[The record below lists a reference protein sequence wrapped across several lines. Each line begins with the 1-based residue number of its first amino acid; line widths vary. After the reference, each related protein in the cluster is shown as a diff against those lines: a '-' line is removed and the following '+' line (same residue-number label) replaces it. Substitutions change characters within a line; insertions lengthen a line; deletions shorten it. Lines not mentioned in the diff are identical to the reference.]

1 MQQPDLPR
9 DAVTAPLARHVLFA
23 SRDLD
28 EARDRVARV
37 FCPHRLET
45 IGVRA
50 RLAARHHHL
59 RGERLSL
66 NYIEYGA
73 RTLIDPGELRSF
85 YLLQIPLSGGASI
98 RNGQDSYL
106 SDMGAAAVLNPQRAT
121 RMVWDAGTRQV
132 LVQIER
138 DALND
143 HAALHFGRA
152 TGLLTF
158 EGPLDLTRPEGAA
171 LRRLIAFVVAE
182 ADRGAAPI
190 GSGMM
195 GRQIEAAVMSG
206 LLAAHPAG
214 HAATK
219 EIEPAR
225 PRHLRLAMSHIEAH
239 LDQPLTVEDIAAAAG
254 ASPRS
259 LQIAFRQH
267 CQATPMG
274 YWRDRRLDQAYDDL
288 AMGGSTVTEVALRWG
303 FTHFGRFSSAFRA
316 RHGVIPRDVCKGKQR

>member
-9 DAVTAPLARHVLFA
+9 DTMSAPLAQHVLFA

-45 IGVRA
+45 IGARA

-73 RTLIDPGELRSF
+73 RALIDPGELGSF
-85 YLLQIPLSGGASI
+85 YLLQIPLAGGASI
-98 RNGQDSYL
+98 RNGRDSYL
-106 SDMGAAAVLNPQRAT
+106 SNAGAAAVLNPHRAT
-121 RMVWDAGTRQV
+121 RMVWEAGTRQV
-132 LVQIER
+132 LVQIKR

-143 HAALHFGRA
+143 HAASHLGRA
-152 TGLLTF
+152 PGLLTF
-158 EGPLDLTRPEGAA
+158 DGPLDVTRPEGAA
-171 LRRLIAFVVAE
+171 LRHLIAFVVAE
-182 ADRGAAPI
+182 ADRGASPI

-195 GRQIEAAVMSG
+195 ARQIEAALMSG

-214 HAATK
+214 HAATRK
-219 EIEPAR
+219 IEPAR

-239 LDQPLTVEDIAAAAG
+239 LDQQLTVEDIAAAAG
-254 ASPRS
+254 TSPRS

-267 CQATPMG
+267 CQATPLG
-274 YWRDRRLDQAYDDL
+274 YWRDRRLDRAYDDL
-288 AMGGSTVTEVALRWG
+288 TMGGSTVTEVALRWG
-303 FTHFGRFSSAFRA
+303 FAHFGRFASAFRA
-316 RHGVIPRDVCKGKQR
+316 RHGVIPRDVGKGKQR

>member
-1 MQQPDLPR
+1 MQQPDVPR
-9 DAVTAPLARHVLFA
+9 DTVTAPLAQHVLFV
-23 SRDLD
+23 SRDLA

-45 IGVRA
+45 IGARA

-73 RTLIDPGELRSF
+73 RTLIDPGELGSF
-85 YLLQIPLSGGASI
+85 YLLQIPLAGGARI
-98 RNGQDSYL
+98 RNGRDCYL
-106 SDMGAAAVLNPQRAT
+106 SNTGAAAVLNPHRAT
-121 RMVWDAGTRQV
+121 RMVWEAGARQV

-143 HAALHFGRA
+143 HAAAHLGVA
-152 TGLLTF
+152 PGLLTF
-158 EGPLDLTRPEGAA
+158 DGPLDLTRPEGAA

-182 ADRGAAPI
+182 ADRGAPPI

-195 GRQIEAAVMSG
+195 ARQIEAALMSG

-214 HAATK
+214 HAATR

-239 LDQPLTVEDIAAAAG
+239 LDQQLTVEDIAAAAG
-254 ASPRS
+254 TSPRS

-267 CQATPMG
+267 CQATPLS
-274 YWRDRRLDQAYDDL
+274 YWRDRRLDRAHDDL
-288 AMGGSTVTEVALRWG
+288 AMGGLTVTEVALRWG
-303 FTHFGRFSSAFRA
+303 FTHFGRFASAFRA
-316 RHGVIPRDVCKGKQR
+316 RHGILPRDVGKG